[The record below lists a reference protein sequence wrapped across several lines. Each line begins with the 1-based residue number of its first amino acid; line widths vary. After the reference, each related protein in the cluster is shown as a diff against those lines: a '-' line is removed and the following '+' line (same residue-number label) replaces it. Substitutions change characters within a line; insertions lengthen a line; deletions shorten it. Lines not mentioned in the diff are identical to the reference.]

1 MSPRSTDTVNRILSE
16 AAELFMTKGY
26 EATSMRDIALKCG
39 ISKSLLYHHFTDK
52 YQIFTR
58 ATSTTSAGL
67 NETVTQAIADI
78 SCPKEKLRVFMLATA
93 GYFENNRLSWISA
106 SQEFWNSNEPKMS
119 MQVKLRRDAF
129 EKMLRAILDEGV
141 QKGVFQIED
150 TRLAGR
156 LILSSLNWMHRWY
169 KPGGKR
175 TAPQIAE
182 AYFDMIAGGIVR
194 SGNDR
199 EDDKSGQFAV
209 STDRIVRFAER

>member
-1 MSPRSTDTVNRILSE
+1 
-16 AAELFMTKGY
+16 MTKGY
-26 EATSMRDIALKCG
+26 EATSMRDIARKCG

-58 ATSTTSAGL
+58 ATSTTTVGL
-67 NETVTQAIADI
+67 NETVAEAISKV
-78 SCPKEKLRVFMLATA
+78 SCPKEKLRVFMLETA
-93 GYFENNRLSWISA
+93 VYFENNRLSWISA
-106 SQEFWNSNEPKMS
+106 SQEFWNSNEPQMS

-141 QKGVFQIED
+141 HKGIFEIED

-175 TAPQIAE
+175 TAAQVAE
-182 AYFDMIAGGIVR
+182 AYFEMITGGILQSRDNVEEGTSR
-194 SGNDR
+194 
-199 EDDKSGQFAV
+199 QLAV
-209 STDRIVRFAER
+209 NPGRISR